1 MRRKERQEL
10 QGFVSPGIA
19 VARALAF
26 AAAVGIVGWVLR
38 GLHGLIRNLHP
49 VLAYDVWWVLPVVA
63 IAVSLYVRSARWTG
77 GRVFRARVRADLER
91 GEIAVRRVVAID
103 AVEIEEQEDEGPGYF
118 ILTADGTTL
127 LFAGQYL
134 DRLKSKGFPWTAFD
148 VSEAP
153 QSNVFFGIS
162 AAGDRLKPSA
172 RRPPLTFEEGKAYGT
187 FNVKYRTVDVNFVSL
202 KESLG
207 R

>member
-1 MRRKERQEL
+1 VGPSSRGDCRVSVREVGSLDRRAGV
-10 QGFVSPGIA
+10 QGQGS
-19 VARALAF
+19 
-26 AAAVGIVGWVLR
+26 R
-38 GLHGLIRNLHP
+38 GSR
-49 VLAYDVWWVLPVVA
+49 
-63 IAVSLYVRSARWTG
+63 T
-77 GRVFRARVRADLER
+77 
-91 GEIAVRRVVAID
+91 GEIAVRRVVAVD

-187 FNVKYRTVDVNFVSL
+187 FNVKYRTVDGDFVSL